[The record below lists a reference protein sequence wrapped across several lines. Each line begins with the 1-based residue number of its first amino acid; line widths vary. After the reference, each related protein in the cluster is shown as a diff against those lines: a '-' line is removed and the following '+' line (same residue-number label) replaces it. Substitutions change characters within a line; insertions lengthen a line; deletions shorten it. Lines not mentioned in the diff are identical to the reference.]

1 MNKNGRNLLTFTNQA
16 ISVKE
21 LKQGYLK
28 LSGCEGKIPIIHK
41 NINQVRVVPKNNYF
55 VIEVIYNQEIKPKK
69 QSNNFV
75 GIDLGLNNLATI
87 GGNNT
92 KPMIVNGRPLKS
104 INQYY
109 NKQLSILKS
118 RQDTCKNKNVNSLKI
133 KQLTNKRNNKIKDY
147 LHKSSRMLVNQLVS
161 NNVSVIVIGHNK
173 EWKQDINIGKVNNQ
187 KFVQIPYNQFID
199 MITYKSELEGIKVIQ
214 REESY
219 TSKCSFLD
227 NESICKHETYQG
239 NRIKR
244 GLFRTSTGRLINAD
258 LNGALNILKKEIPN
272 AFNEGYGIEVCSMPL
287 VLTIK

>member
-28 LSGCEGKIPIIHK
+28 LSGCEGKIPIIYK

-133 KQLTNKRNNKIKDY
+133 K
-147 LHKSSRMLVNQLVS
+147 
-161 NNVSVIVIGHNK
+161 
-173 EWKQDINIGKVNNQ
+173 
-187 KFVQIPYNQFID
+187 
-199 MITYKSELEGIKVIQ
+199 
-214 REESY
+214 
-219 TSKCSFLD
+219 
-227 NESICKHETYQG
+227 
-239 NRIKR
+239 
-244 GLFRTSTGRLINAD
+244 
-258 LNGALNILKKEIPN
+258 
-272 AFNEGYGIEVCSMPL
+272 
-287 VLTIK
+287 

>member
-1 MNKNGRNLLTFTNQA
+1 MQLVEQHIIKKSNPIFSELDRMTFLSKNLYNQALYQIRQEYFNKKKYLKYNDLARKFSSERQVDYIALPAKVSQWVLKQVDKNFISFFNSIHSNNITHKVHIPRYLNKNSRNLLTFTNQA

-28 LSGCEGKIPIIHK
+28 LSGCEGKIHIIHK

-118 RQDTCKNKNVNSLKI
+118 RQ
-133 KQLTNKRNNKIKDY
+133 RY
-147 LHKSSRMLVNQLVS
+147 L
-161 NNVSVIVIGHNK
+161 
-173 EWKQDINIGKVNNQ
+173 
-187 KFVQIPYNQFID
+187 
-199 MITYKSELEGIKVIQ
+199 YK
-214 REESY
+214 
-219 TSKCSFLD
+219 
-227 NESICKHETYQG
+227 
-239 NRIKR
+239 
-244 GLFRTSTGRLINAD
+244 
-258 LNGALNILKKEIPN
+258 
-272 AFNEGYGIEVCSMPL
+272 
-287 VLTIK
+287 